1 LNVIKGIVKNYETM
15 KRDASK
21 KLDTYV
27 EDRSAY
33 MEIQLIPITQN
44 GHAGNLRSDIIFNRR
59 TVSTLITVV
68 LGPQHH
74 ASIPGRVLYGWKHV

>member
-15 KRDASK
+15 KGDASK

-33 MEIQLIPITQN
+33 MEIQLIPFTQN
-44 GHAGNLRSDIIFNRR
+44 GHAE
-59 TVSTLITVV
+59 LIE
-68 LGPQHH
+68 
-74 ASIPGRVLYGWKHV
+74 I

>member
-1 LNVIKGIVKNYETM
+1 MVSIFCFSLNVIKGIVKNYETM

-44 GHAGNLRSDIIFNRR
+44 GHAELTEI
-59 TVSTLITVV
+59 
-68 LGPQHH
+68 
-74 ASIPGRVLYGWKHV
+74 